1 VKTELVRIAEEVTF
15 GRQTPEAAAAAF
27 VTAAK
32 AAIGQS

>member
-1 VKTELVRIAEEVTF
+1 VRSELTRVAEEVVYN
-15 GRQTPEAAAAAF
+15 RQTPEAAAAAF